1 MFSPLIGV
9 PIVILGF
16 ALRKNPMLVVV
27 TAALSTG
34 VAAGLSFE
42 QILGTFGEAFLNSR
56 SLSMFILALPVIGI
70 LERSGLKERAQAF
83 IGSLR
88 AATAGRILMLYFAV
102 REITAAVGLIS
113 FGGHAQMVRPLIAPM
128 AEGAAEHRY
137 GDLPE
142 RVREKIR
149 AHAAAADN
157 IGVFFGED
165 IFIAFGAVLLMQAF
179 LEQNGIHVE
188 PLSIGL
194 WAIPTAIAAA
204 LIHGLRLSLLDR
216 QIKREIEAHRAA
228 EQPATEAEGR

>member
-16 ALRKNPMLVVV
+16 ALRFNPMLVVV

-34 VAAGLSFE
+34 VAAGLSIE

-83 IGSLR
+83 IGSMR

-102 REITAAVGLIS
+102 RELTAAVGLTS

-128 AEGAAEHRY
+128 AEGAAENRH
-137 GDLPE
+137 GTLPE

-188 PLSIGL
+188 PLTIGL

-216 QIKREIEAHRAA
+216 QIKREIEAHRA
-228 EQPATEAEGR
+228 TEAEDR